1 MERVMCYQWSKQ
13 RNTSACRLHH
23 FKHIAAKQKLTSNS
37 CQSSMRE
44 MNRSRKDKD
53 GLLNHCNYA
62 FTKQHHK
69 RQTLQGTRN
78 NMREEMPTLNNNKN
92 MATGV
97 TQLDLEK

>member
-1 MERVMCYQWSKQ
+1 
-13 RNTSACRLHH
+13 
-23 FKHIAAKQKLTSNS
+23 
-37 CQSSMRE
+37 MRE

-62 FTKQHHK
+62 STKQHHK
-69 RQTLQGTRN
+69 RQTLQGARN

-97 TQLDLEK
+97 TQLD